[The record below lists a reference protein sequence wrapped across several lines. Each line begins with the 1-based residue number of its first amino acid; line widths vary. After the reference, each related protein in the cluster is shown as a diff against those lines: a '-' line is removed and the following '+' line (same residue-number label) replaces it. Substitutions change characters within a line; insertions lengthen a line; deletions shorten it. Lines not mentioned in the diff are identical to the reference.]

1 MVSGFIDHSPPPTP
15 PHPTP
20 DSFNSENRNDNRSS
34 EQLCSEL
41 HEQHGKNAAR
51 FADRMMPPEM
61 QAFERRR
68 LKAAVDQFLGCKFT
82 QQIEAELAT
91 RGVVDER

>member
-41 HEQHGKNAAR
+41 HEQ
-51 FADRMMPPEM
+51 
-61 QAFERRR
+61 RRR